1 MRSGPVP
8 IPNVAGLVMVDSNFW
23 SGKQVVTVDGVP
35 MPSGGRKRF
44 TLPAADG
51 STVEARVSSSLVNPF
66 PKVEIAGVKH
76 PTGPELPA
84 VLKVMIVLPLMLIV
98 GGLVGGLI
106 GAMGMLANARI
117 AVWDKG
123 APVKAFAM
131 VGVLLATLIVW
142 LLVVDAIIGNST
154 S

>member
-8 IPNVAGLVMVDSNFW
+8 IPGVAGQVMVDSNFW
-23 SGKQVVTVDGVP
+23 TGRQVVTVDGVP
-35 MPSGGRKRF
+35 MSSGGRKRF

-51 STVEARVSSSLVNPF
+51 STVEARVRSSLVNPF
-66 PKVEIAGVKH
+66 PTVEIAGVKH

-84 VLKVMIVLPLMLIV
+84 VLKVLIVLPLMLVV

-117 AVWDKG
+117 AAWNRS
-123 APVKAFAM
+123 AFVKAFVM
-131 VGVLLATLIVW
+131 IGVLLAAAIVW
-142 LLVVDAIIGNST
+142 LLVVDAIVGTNNS
-154 S
+154 